1 MKCSEGVLAL
11 SAGKEEEE
19 EKNEIVWMKSTGK
32 RDTGMSNHILQCP
45 SANSVP
51 EKGKSNKLLIYLLV
65 MKTLLKTDQPSSQEC
80 KGLELSGALGHVA
93 CDYSFPFG
101 IAFVLEGPHTAS
113 PQAA

>member
-1 MKCSEGVLAL
+1 
-11 SAGKEEEE
+11 
-19 EKNEIVWMKSTGK
+19 
-32 RDTGMSNHILQCP
+32 MSNHILQCP